1 VTQRGDESV
10 LGFIGGTGPEGRGL
24 ALRFALAGEDV
35 AIGSRDASRA
45 ADAAESVKQHSPR
58 GRVTSGANAE
68 VADRADMV
76 FIAVPFSSHEAML
89 RDLAGALEGKTV
101 VDVVV
106 PMEFRRGRASRV
118 EVDEGSAAQQ
128 AQAILPGSTVVGAF
142 HTTSAE
148 DLLVPER
155 SLGSDVVVCAD
166 DSAAKGSVMSL
177 VELIDGA
184 RAVDG
189 GGLKNAAFVEGF
201 TVLLMDINRIYRAH
215 AAIRIV
221 GI

>member
-1 VTQRGDESV
+1 M

-35 AIGSRDASRA
+35 AIGSRDAARA
-45 ADAAESVKQHSPR
+45 AGAAESVREHRPG

-68 VADRADMV
+68 VADRADVV
-76 FIAVPFSSHEAML
+76 FVAVPFSSHAAML
-89 RDLAGALEGKTV
+89 GDLAGALEGKTV

-106 PMEFRRGRASRV
+106 PMEFHRGRASRV
-118 EVDEGSAAQQ
+118 EVEEGSAAQQ

-148 DLLVPER
+148 DLLVPGR
-155 SLGSDVVVCAD
+155 SLDSDVVVCAD
-166 DSAAKGSVMSL
+166 DRGAKEAVMKL
-177 VELIDGA
+177 VEMIEGA

-189 GGLKNAAFVEGF
+189 GGLRNAAFVEGF

-215 AAIRIV
+215 SAIRIV

>member
-1 VTQRGDESV
+1 MLKSLIGKVVDFRNDDELRGVLWAAAYGFLIMVAYYILRAVRDEISA
-10 LGFIGGTGPEGRGL
+10 EDRGNL
-24 ALRFALAGEDV
+24 QILWTVVFFV
-35 AIGSRDASRA
+35 
-45 ADAAESVKQHSPR
+45 
-58 GRVTSGANAE
+58 
-68 VADRADMV
+68 MV
-76 FIAVPFSSHEAML
+76 FVAVPFSSHEAML

-106 PMEFRRGRASRV
+106 PMEFHRGRASRV
-118 EVDEGSAAQQ
+118 EVEEGSAAQQ

-148 DLLVPER
+148 DLLVPGR
-155 SLGSDVVVCAD
+155 SLDSDVVVCAD
-166 DSAAKGSVMSL
+166 DRGAKEAVMKL
-177 VELIDGA
+177 VEMIEGA

-189 GGLKNAAFVEGF
+189 GGLRNAAFVEGF

>member
-1 VTQRGDESV
+1 M

-35 AIGSRDASRA
+35 AIGSRDAARA
-45 ADAAESVKQHSPR
+45 ASAAESVRDHSPR
-58 GRVTSGANAE
+58 GRVTSGVNAE
-68 VADRADMV
+68 VADR
-76 FIAVPFSSHEAML
+76 PTWSSSRSRSRLTKPCL

-166 DSAAKGSVMSL
+166 DRAAKGSVMSL

>member
-1 VTQRGDESV
+1 M

-24 ALRFALAGEDV
+24 ALRFALSGEDV
-35 AIGSRDASRA
+35 AIGSRDVARA
-45 ADAAESVKQHSPR
+45 ASAAESVREHRPG

-68 VADRADMV
+68 VADMADVV

-89 RDLAGALEGKTV
+89 RDLAGTLEGKTV

-106 PMEFRRGRASRV
+106 PMEFRRGRASRWRLMR
-118 EVDEGSAAQQ
+118 GRRHSRRRRFFPAR
-128 AQAILPGSTVVGAF
+128 LWWAF

-148 DLLVPER
+148 DLLVPGR

-166 DSAAKGSVMSL
+166 DSVAKGAVMKL
-177 VELIDGA
+177 VEMIEGA

>member
-1 VTQRGDESV
+1 M

-24 ALRFALAGEDV
+24 ALRFALSGEDV
-35 AIGSRDASRA
+35 AIGSRDVARA
-45 ADAAESVKQHSPR
+45 ASAAESVREHRPG

-68 VADRADMV
+68 VADMADVV

-89 RDLAGALEGKTV
+89 RDLAGTLEGKTV

-148 DLLVPER
+148 DLLVPGR

-166 DSAAKGSVMSL
+166 DSIAKGAVMKL
-177 VELIDGA
+177 VEMIEGA

-189 GGLKNAAFVEGF
+189 GRLKNAAFVEGF

>member
-1 VTQRGDESV
+1 M

-35 AIGSRDASRA
+35 VIGSRDGARA
-45 ADAAESVKQHSPR
+45 ESAAESVREHRPR
-58 GRVTSGANAE
+58 GRVTSGLNAE
-68 VADRADMV
+68 VAEAADTV

-89 RDLAGALEGKTV
+89 RNLAGALEGKTV

-106 PMEFRRGRASRV
+106 PMEFNKGRASRV
-118 EVDEGSAAQQ
+118 EVEEGSATQQ

-142 HTTSAE
+142 HTTSAG
-148 DLLVPER
+148 DLLAPER

-166 DSAAKGSVMSL
+166 DSAAKGAVMSL

-189 GGLKNAAFVEGF
+189 GGLKNAGFVEGL

>member
-1 VTQRGDESV
+1 M

-35 AIGSRDASRA
+35 AIGSRDGARA
-45 ADAAESVKQHSPR
+45 ESAAESVREHRPR
-58 GRVTSGANAE
+58 GRVTSGVNAE
-68 VADRADMV
+68 VAEAADIV

-89 RDLAGALEGKTV
+89 RDLADALEGKTV

-106 PMEFRRGRASRV
+106 PMAFHKGRASRV
-118 EVDEGSAAQQ
+118 EVEEGSATQQ
-128 AQAILPGSTVVGAF
+128 AQAILPGSAVVGAF

-148 DLLVPER
+148 DLLAPER

-166 DSAAKGSVMSL
+166 DSAAKGAVMSL

-189 GGLKNAAFVEGF
+189 GGLKNAGFVEGL